1 MQGYKP
7 NAQRAKK
14 KPQGGRIVGP
24 GTGTSDSIQKEV
36 ADGSYIMPA
45 DSTEAIGEQ
54 ALEGMGG
61 DVPVNVSNGEFEMPP
76 EQVHAVGVQALDQ
89 MKDATHTQVPEPQQ
103 GMGYEPE
110 MFFVNGGEKD
120 EEKLKR
126 DPAKIIFETT
136 EPNPNSLSNPS
147 EQGGATQASNWVD
160 RNADQALAAQQGMQG
175 VADRATAGLNIPPSP
190 LPGVGGYDPANPASP
205 KPADPAQADQS
216 QPTSGGFFRGAGDY
230 LTGTV
235 KTNAGILAAP
245 LGYAADGL
253 RVGAANAFGG
263 DANTLP
269 GGRDKYSSMAG
280 DLLGSGVDDLKR
292 VGNSVQAGGRDLLGV
307 QAAPQQLAVAQPTVA
322 DQQTAPDVVSNPEP
336 QADPQQTTTTTDSA
350 QAQVDPAQFAG
361 MANNITRVGNSFS
374 AQGPIN
380 QGYTVNGQAQGQ
392 TNVAQAPQS
401 AQNQQAVANLLEQTP
416 EFGAGAG
423 AGAAGYQ
430 PNSAFA
436 MPQQNGPRVTVVGD
450 GSQAERE
457 RRQLWSAA
465 STAHRGAQN
474 GQLTAA
480 QMNTMRGLKNDERT
494 DATSKRNTDANNAA
508 SLAREGMSQAGANQ
522 RENKRTALDER
533 KFSADQN
540 AQGYNLRAADRA
552 EKAYERYENAKTPE
566 EKSAALENLS
576 AIRGD
581 RESNQ
586 NLSNNFMKIKVPAMD
601 AEGRVIGER
610 EELVDLRNQG
620 QSQQMPPIGENPAAM
635 QIKNN
640 TKLSREEKQ
649 KQLRALG
656 YQ

>member
-89 MKDATHTQVPEPQQ
+89 MNGATHSPVPEQPK
-103 GMGYEPE
+103 GAGYEPE
-110 MFFVNGGEKD
+110 MFFANGGAVDKD
-120 EEKLKR
+120 KLKR
-126 DPAKIIFETT
+126 DPAKVIFETT

-147 EQGGATQASNWVD
+147 EQGGARQAGNWVD

-205 KPADPAQADQS
+205 KPAAPAQAG
-216 QPTSGGFFRGAGDY
+216 QPQDGSGGFFRGVGD
-230 LTGTV
+230 LATGSV

-253 RVGAANAFGG
+253 RVGAANLFGG

-280 DLLGSGVDDLKR
+280 DLLGGGIDDLKR
-292 VGNSVQAGGRDLLGV
+292 VGSSVQAGGRDLLGV
-307 QAAPQQLAVAQPTVA
+307 QAAPQPLAAAQPTA
-322 DQQTAPDVVSNPEP
+322 QSQQSAPAAVTNPAQQPDAQVQP
-336 QADPQQTTTTTDSA
+336 QAAVDPA

-392 TNVAQAPQS
+392 TNVTQAPQS
-401 AQNQQAVANLLEQTP
+401 AQNQQAVANLLERTP
-416 EFGAGAG
+416 EFGAG

-436 MPQQNGPRVTVVGD
+436 MPQQGGPRVTVVSD
-450 GSQAERE
+450 GAQGERE
-457 RRQLWSAA
+457 RRQLWNAA
-465 STAHRGAQN
+465 STAHKGAQN

-494 DATSKRNTDANNAA
+494 DATSQRNTDANNAA

-522 RENKRTALDER
+522 RQSVSTALDER

-540 AQGYNLRAADRA
+540 AQGYSLRAADRA
-552 EKAYERYENAKTPE
+552 EKAYERYEKAKTPE

-576 AIRGD
+576 ALRGD
-581 RESNQ
+581 REANQ

-620 QSQQMPPIGENPAAM
+620 KAQQMPPIGENPAAM

-649 KQLRALG
+649 QQLRALG